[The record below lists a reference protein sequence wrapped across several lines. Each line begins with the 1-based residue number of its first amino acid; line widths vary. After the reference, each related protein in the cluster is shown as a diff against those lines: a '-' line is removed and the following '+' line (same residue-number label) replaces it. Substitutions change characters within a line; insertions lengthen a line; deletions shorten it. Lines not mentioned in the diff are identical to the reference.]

1 MYNNNQRSSNTYKRH
16 SQKFNGTTSQQYLN
30 TQNCYPMY
38 QNLQQNSNNR
48 DVWQNHIQSQLLS
61 KKQIGGTTV
70 HGRNPMLMANNDVF
84 TIGPYKSRK
93 DSARISV
100 LEKYEIIGYIAA
112 GTYGKVYKAKNREI
126 TNPGSKDPVN
136 NVNKPRTADIL
147 INSRRDPD
155 NKIHFPT
162 SSTVNSDVNGNII
175 QQQHQQQQRITRNLE
190 LNTDNHNNT
199 NNNNNKNSSN
209 SNRINI
215 KTPGKPIPASGNTSS
230 INTGD
235 GNIKNSNMNS
245 KNDSNSNDNITR
257 STSSHSNSTL
267 ENSLKKDNSNVN
279 GNGKHVVILKPET
292 LNGKKDQPVFYAIKK
307 FKTEKEG
314 VEQVHYIGISQSAC
328 REMALCREL
337 DNKHL
342 TKLVEIFL
350 EKKNIYLVYEY
361 AEHDLLQIIHYHS
374 HPKKKLIPTK
384 MIKSIMWQI
393 LDGVS
398 FLHQNWIIHRDLKP
412 ANIMVTANG
421 CVKIGDLGLARKFSN
436 LLQTLYTGD
445 KVVVTIWYRAPELL
459 LGARHYT
466 PAIDVWAI
474 GCIFAELMGLQ
485 PIFKGEEAKM
495 DSKKGVP
502 FQSNQMQKILE
513 VLGTPSSKMWKNL
526 HKYPEYDNLAKF
538 PKYRENLAAWY
549 HSTGGRDS
557 QGLDLL
563 RRLLNYDP
571 ITRIDAIIALDHSY
585 FTDSD
590 SPVSENIFEGLNYHY
605 PARRIHT
612 EDNDIMS
619 AGRVHK
625 SRNVT
630 SQSQMMSHGGTTTT
644 LGGLGVNR
652 RILAAAAA
660 AAAAVSGGSLP
671 LGSRVSE
678 PSRKKRR

>member
-1 MYNNNQRSSNTYKRH
+1 MYNKNQRSSSVYQQY
-16 SQKFNGTTSQQYLN
+16 SQGLNKIASQQYSN
-30 TQNCYPMY
+30 QQKQYPMY

-61 KKQIGGTTV
+61 KKQLGGTTV

-93 DSARISV
+93 DSTRISV

-112 GTYGKVYKAKNREI
+112 GTYGKVYKAKSREI
-126 TNPGSKDPVN
+126 TNIGSNDPDN
-136 NVNKPRTADIL
+136 NINKSRTADIL

-155 NKIHFPT
+155 NKIDYQT
-162 SSTVNSDVNGNII
+162 SNTTNIGVNSNTF
-175 QQQHQQQQRITRNLE
+175 QQQQQRITRNLE
-190 LNTDNHNNT
+190 SNTSNNSNS
-199 NNNNNKNSSN
+199 NNNNNLNRVNIKSTGKIMSTAGNALSINSGDDNSSN
-209 SNRINI
+209 NSNNNIIINNGTNNSNNVTRSTNSDTNSI
-215 KTPGKPIPASGNTSS
+215 LENTSKKDD
-230 INTGD
+230 INV
-235 GNIKNSNMNS
+235 
-245 KNDSNSNDNITR
+245 NSNDTNVV
-257 STSSHSNSTL
+257 TS
-267 ENSLKKDNSNVN
+267 
-279 GNGKHVVILKPET
+279 KPGT
-292 LNGKKDQPVFYAIKK
+292 PNGKKDRSVFYAIKK
-307 FKTEKEG
+307 FKSEKEG
-314 VEQVHYIGISQSAC
+314 IEQVHYIGISQSAC

-374 HPKKKLIPTK
+374 HPKKRLIPTK
-384 MIKSIMWQI
+384 MVKSIMWQI

-412 ANIMVTANG
+412 ANIMVTAGG

-466 PAIDVWAI
+466 PAVDVWAV
-474 GCIFAELMGLQ
+474 GCIFAELIGLQ
-485 PIFKGEEAKM
+485 PLFKGEEAKM

-513 VLGTPSSKMWKNL
+513 ILGTPSSKIWKNL
-526 HKYPEYDNLAKF
+526 HKYPEYEYLAKF

-549 HSTGGRDS
+549 HSTGGREK

-563 RRLLNYDP
+563 RKLLNYDP
-571 ITRIDAIIALDHSY
+571 ITRIDAIAALDHGY
-585 FTDSD
+585 FTNSD
-590 SPVSENIFEGLNYHY
+590 TPVSENIFEGLNYHY

-612 EDNDIMS
+612 EDNDIMNV
-619 AGRVHK
+619 GRVHK
-625 SRNVT
+625 SRNIN
-630 SQSQMMSHGGTTTT
+630 SQSQMISHSGNGTT

-660 AAAAVSGGSLP
+660 AAAAVSGGSLS